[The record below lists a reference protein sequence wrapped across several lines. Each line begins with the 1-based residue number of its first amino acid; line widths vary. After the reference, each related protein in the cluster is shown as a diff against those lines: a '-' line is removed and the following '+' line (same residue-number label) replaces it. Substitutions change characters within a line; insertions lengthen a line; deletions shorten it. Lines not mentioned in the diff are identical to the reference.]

1 MNWFEYFKR
10 NLIKW
15 HRFRFDRKKIEN
27 SYFFYH
33 FRWWLEV
40 AAKIFNLSRFVYK
53 SSLSSLK
60 VSSVCL
66 YPIRKYWERN
76 IWICGHR
83 ISQQEVDFTKKKY
96 SLETFVMFTICVKL
110 KSKTL
115 FIGEIYGFEN
125 EIMKVFF
132 FKITGSWRLNFRW
145 GKLYMIFQRELN
157 KVV

>member
-1 MNWFEYFKR
+1 M
-10 NLIKW
+10 
-15 HRFRFDRKKIEN
+15 
-27 SYFFYH
+27 
-33 FRWWLEV
+33 

-76 IWICGHR
+76 IWIRGHR
-83 ISQQEVDFTKKKY
+83 NSQPEVDFTNFFLLTLDIYNVYNMCKI
-96 SLETFVMFTICVKL
+96 EVKN
-110 KSKTL
+110 
-115 FIGEIYGFEN
+115 FIHWRDIWLWKWNN
-125 EIMKVFF
+125 EKFF

-157 KVV
+157 KVVWVLIGKKKIENYDFFVTSGDDRKWRRKYLSQ